1 MATLSPECVVIVGT
15 VYCGSQTKFG
25 FALYSLRELFVSRF
39 VLRNNLPCYSYS
51 TTHLFGHLFCASTGH
66 STLELS
72 LVLYWIQKNQVI
84 QRNATIRHIRMHNGT
99 EHQPSSLIN
108 VREVVW
114 RRKNLDKN
122 YNSVKI
128 TFIAEIYIGNVLAD
142 FINIILEKCL
152 K

>member
-51 TTHLFGHLFCASTGH
+51 TTHLFGHLFCASTEH

-99 EHQPSSLIN
+99 EH
-108 VREVVW
+108 
-114 RRKNLDKN
+114 
-122 YNSVKI
+122 
-128 TFIAEIYIGNVLAD
+128 
-142 FINIILEKCL
+142 
-152 K
+152 